1 MYGVNAA
8 GARSSAMIAVS
19 SPAVAAGRAFRS
31 FLKLVDLELID
42 LELIDFELIDFEL
55 IDFEL
60 IDFELMDLDL
70 IDLDLTDLRAVVL
83 VLVLW
88 GRLAIVGPSGV
99 LSVL

>member
-60 IDFELMDLDL
+60 MDLDL